1 MTFSKSILTTLF
13 VVMAALPIAG
23 CAGLAGGGGA
33 GGASILGDLGKFA
46 PPILGDLGKFAPPG
60 LGQNLALS
68 DSPGRGLPYEV
79 RPSNTVLVAP
89 DAGKIYGSY

>member
-33 GGASILGDLGKFA
+33 GGAS
-46 PPILGDLGKFAPPG
+46 ILGDLGKFAPPG

>member
-46 PPILGDLGKFAPPG
+46 PPG
-60 LGQNLALS
+60 LGQKLALS
-68 DSPGRGLPYEV
+68 DSEGRGLPYEV